1 MKQFEKQI
9 EQYKKIQQKDMRVEA
24 EARTIQKCQMILA
37 QAIAEE
43 TRVRAS
49 YFEFLFEQ
57 SKFIRKRWWILQGGI
72 LLYVWYWLSNYVLDL
87 KDMMRIL
94 GIFASVFV
102 VLIVPEIWKNQ
113 RNGAVEIEE
122 ASYYTLRQICAARML
137 LFGVVDFAIIM
148 IFLIATYMTTGFA
161 IQDIVVNFILPVNV
175 SSCICFRTLYSK
187 WEKSEYLAMLLCLVW
202 IGVWMMIVSNDFLYK
217 KIAMPVWGMMILLT
231 FAYCA
236 FCVKRSLQFYEKMF
250 ERCAD
255 EVRI

>member
-24 EARTIQKCQMILA
+24 EARTIQKCQMILV

-87 KDMMRIL
+87 KDRMRIL

-161 IQDIVVNFILPVNV
+161 IQDIVVNFYT
-175 SSCICFRTLYSK
+175 SGQCFLLY
-187 WEKSEYLAMLLCLVW
+187 LL
-202 IGVWMMIVSNDFLYK
+202 SDF
-217 KIAMPVWGMMILLT
+217 V
-231 FAYCA
+231 
-236 FCVKRSLQFYEKMF
+236 
-250 ERCAD
+250 
-255 EVRI
+255 

>member
-94 GIFASVFV
+94 GILQASLSF
-102 VLIVPEIWKNQ
+102 
-113 RNGAVEIEE
+113 
-122 ASYYTLRQICAARML
+122 
-137 LFGVVDFAIIM
+137 
-148 IFLIATYMTTGFA
+148 
-161 IQDIVVNFILPVNV
+161 
-175 SSCICFRTLYSK
+175 
-187 WEKSEYLAMLLCLVW
+187 
-202 IGVWMMIVSNDFLYK
+202 
-217 KIAMPVWGMMILLT
+217 
-231 FAYCA
+231 
-236 FCVKRSLQFYEKMF
+236 
-250 ERCAD
+250 
-255 EVRI
+255 